1 MRVILGAF
9 RVAMLHAADTND
21 AGSEPAIGMD
31 KAKQLRIATYASV
44 ATALLLVGMKL
55 VAWLMTGSV
64 SILASLVDSL
74 MDSAASALNL
84 LAVRYSLV
92 PADKEHRFGHGK
104 AEPLAGLAQ
113 AAFIGGSAVFLIL
126 HAVERLR
133 YPRALE
139 DVKIGL
145 AVMVVSIVLTAL
157 LLLIQRRAIRRTR
170 STAIRADALH
180 YATDLLT
187 NLSVIIALLLSDYGW
202 VWADSAMAIS
212 VAAYIFYSAGRI
224 GYEAIQHLMDREL
237 GAEVQQ
243 EILAIARRVPEVRG
257 VHDLRTRQSGQAK
270 FVQLHVEL
278 DGDLDLHRA
287 HAIADRIEREIEV
300 LLPDAEV
307 IIHQDPAG
315 VVEHIDRK
323 LWPPPPQAR

>member
-1 MRVILGAF
+1 MLG
-9 RVAMLHAADTND
+9 N
-21 AGSEPAIGMD
+21 GPSGGMD
-31 KAKQLRIATYASV
+31 KAKQLRIATYSSV
-44 ATALLLVGMKL
+44 ATALLLVSLKL
-55 VAWLMTGSV
+55 GAWLMTGSV
-64 SILASLVDSL
+64 SVLASLIDSL

-92 PADKEHRFGHGK
+92 PADEEHRFGHGK

-133 YPRALE
+133 FPRPLQ
-139 DVKIGL
+139 DVKVGV
-145 AVMVVSIVLTAL
+145 AVMVVSIGLTAL
-157 LLLIQRRAIRRTR
+157 LLLIQRRAIRQTQ

-187 NLSVIIALLLSDYGW
+187 NLTVIIALLLANYGW
-202 VWADSAMAIS
+202 VWADSALAIL
-212 VAAYIFYSAGRI
+212 VALYIFYSAGRI

-237 GAEVQQ
+237 AAEVQEQ
-243 EILAIARRVPEVRG
+243 ILAIARCMPEVRG
-257 VHDLRTRQSGQAK
+257 VHDLRTRQSGQMQ

-278 DGDLDLHRA
+278 DGGLELDRA
-287 HAIADRIEREIEV
+287 HGIVDRIEREIEA

-307 IIHQDPAG
+307 IIHQDPTG
-315 VVEHIDRK
+315 VTEHVDRD
-323 LWPPPPQAR
+323 LWPPPPQKRSR

>member
-1 MRVILGAF
+1 MPGTA
-9 RVAMLHAADTND
+9 
-21 AGSEPAIGMD
+21 PAIGMD
-31 KAKQLRIATYASV
+31 KAKQLRTATYASV

-55 VAWLMTGSV
+55 AAWLVTGSV
-64 SILASLVDSL
+64 SILASLIDSL

-92 PADKEHRFGHGK
+92 PADEEHRFGHGK

-133 YPRALE
+133 FPRALE
-139 DVKIGL
+139 DLSIGL
-145 AVMVVSIVLTAL
+145 AVMVASIALTAL
-157 LLLIQRRAIRRTR
+157 LLMIQRRAIRQTR

-187 NLSVIIALLLSDYGW
+187 NLSVIIALLLSNYGW
-202 VWADSAMAIS
+202 LWADSVMAIS

-224 GYEAIQHLMDREL
+224 GYEAVQHLMDREL
-237 GAEVQQ
+237 DAEVQQ
-243 EILAIARRVPEVRG
+243 QILAIARRAPDVRG
-257 VHDLRTRQSGQAK
+257 VHDLRTRQSGQVQ

-278 DGDLDLHRA
+278 DGGLALDRA
-287 HAIADRIEREIEV
+287 HAIADRIEREIAA

-315 VVEHIDRK
+315 VVEHVDRE
-323 LWPPPPQAR
+323 LWPPPPQERQ